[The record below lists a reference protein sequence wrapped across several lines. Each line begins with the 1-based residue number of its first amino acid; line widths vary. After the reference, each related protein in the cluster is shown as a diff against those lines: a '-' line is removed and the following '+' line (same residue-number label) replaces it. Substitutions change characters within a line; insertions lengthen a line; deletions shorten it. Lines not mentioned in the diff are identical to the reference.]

1 MIILT
6 NIMKTIN
13 FQSEGVASVKGSMGT
28 ERVNGGCKR
37 YLWSSW
43 VSQRGI
49 RGLLDKE
56 RIQGFG

>member
-28 ERVNGGCKR
+28 ERVNGDVGAKGT
-37 YLWSSW
+37 YGPVGS
-43 VSQRGI
+43 V
-49 RGLLDKE
+49 KE
-56 RIQGFG
+56 E